1 MIVVA
6 FRRGG
11 EQSGFS
17 AADGLQKC
25 LHIQPGADVEF
36 TAEYSVGSVAHK
48 DVFDDCP
55 AVYKQVQLGLTF
67 LTGVVDLE
75 NAFALLDLRSHV
87 TLAGGNDFKAL
98 CTQDR
103 NICDDDLPAHG
114 QNFCKR

>member
-1 MIVVA
+1 MVA

-11 EQSGFS
+11 EQGGFA

-25 LHIQPGADVEF
+25 LYIQPGTDVEF
-36 TAEYSVGSVAHK
+36 SAEKAVGSVAHK
-48 DVFDDCP
+48 DVFDDGP
-55 AVYKQVQLGLTF
+55 AVYKQIELGLAF

-75 NAFALLDLRSHV
+75 NAFALPGLRSHV

-103 NICDDDLPAHG
+103 NIRDDDLPAHG
-114 QNFCKR
+114 QHFCKR